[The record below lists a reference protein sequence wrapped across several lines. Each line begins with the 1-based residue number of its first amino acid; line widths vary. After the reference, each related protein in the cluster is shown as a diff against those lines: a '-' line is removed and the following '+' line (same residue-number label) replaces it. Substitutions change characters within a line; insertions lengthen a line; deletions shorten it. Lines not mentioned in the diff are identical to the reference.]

1 MTHIKKTDEFIKE
14 MASYKKTWK
23 NDFRS
28 LLNHHSKYSDYQYT
42 GNIIQSPFYD
52 KMGCVIL
59 PFTKN
64 TKLLPVLVWKDRQE
78 DVETPMS
85 VFIRQIKEFEIQQ
98 GDILKDVLDIVGNN
112 FRYDVKIE
120 IHGINYKG
128 TEEQNNFIV
137 NEFEKYKLDYSK
149 GDKKVS
155 IIPVD
160 YNDDEKK
167 EEPSKEEPLKEEKPE
182 IQIKNTGELISSSR
196 NMIYRK
202 FSKKEKY
209 RYFII
214 TDYKRI
220 DADWHVSGM
229 INYKIFEYDYAAK
242 GIYVRPVYLLPED
255 FYIRN
260 KREIHELDGA
270 FYDISNIS
278 KKDLIE
284 FITDVSKWITPNR
297 DYDIDIFSK
306 YDLIQI
312 F

>member
-23 NDFRS
+23 NGFRS
-28 LLNHHSKYSDYQYT
+28 FLNHNPKYSDYQYT
-42 GNIIQSPFYD
+42 GNIVQSPFYD

-78 DVETPMS
+78 DVETPMY

-98 GDILKDVLDIVGNN
+98 GDTLKDVLDIVGNN

-149 GDKKVS
+149 GDKKIS
-155 IIPVD
+155 IMPVD
-160 YNDDEKK
+160 YNNEEK
-167 EEPSKEEPLKEEKPE
+167 KEEPLKEEKPE
-182 IQIKNTGELISSSR
+182 IQIKNNGDLISSSGNR
-196 NMIYRK
+196 IYSN
-202 FSKKEKY
+202 FSKNEKY
-209 RYFII
+209 RYFLII
-214 TDYKRI
+214 DNQ
-220 DADWHVSGM
+220 DEFVDWRVKGI

-242 GIYVRPVYLLPED
+242 GIYVRPVYLLPEN
-255 FYIRN
+255 FYIKNRSVIN
-260 KREIHELDGA
+260 GLDGA

-284 FITDVSKWITPNR
+284 FITDVSKWITP
-297 DYDIDIFSK
+297 DDYYDIDIFSK

-312 F
+312 Y